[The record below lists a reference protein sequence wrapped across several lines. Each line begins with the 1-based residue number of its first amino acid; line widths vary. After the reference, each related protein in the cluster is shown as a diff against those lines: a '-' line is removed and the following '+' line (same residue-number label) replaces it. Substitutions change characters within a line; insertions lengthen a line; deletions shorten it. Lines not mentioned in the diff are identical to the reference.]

1 MAGSQTAA
9 AGHSADPNVVL
20 TAIYFST
27 IAAIIIGTV
36 IYFFVV
42 ARIAD
47 PEVRLLD
54 LITTQREIQHL
65 IDNLSGQFKNFFLL
79 PIRWRAM
86 KPYYTHHTLSWLF
99 ILSLTASAVVL
110 VVSLALDLPQT
121 IRISTFTFFAS
132 LNALFM
138 TRQHLYYIRRT
149 YLSYDAEHYLVL
161 DTTSFDSFDWSVFN
175 VIQIG
180 ILILEF
186 LQLLSFPIRDL
197 LDAIHL
203 SNRQGML
210 DNGDSDTADF
220 IIGIIT
226 MFANLDSKFY
236 VIQLWFLVAVI
247 ACIFIIMSAI
257 HLYNAWWPHKPFALY
272 WVKYL
277 LPLANLLY
285 LPMLVMLIGSASCLS
300 KIGTEDYKD
309 ASSGLLR
316 CSDPAINKPLYLAT
330 TVVAYTA
337 GYVILTTFVTSFDR
351 IPIKGEIHYKS
362 QGVAFLKNMSML
374 LSIDFLLVANSYKH
388 IRSIL
393 SLIIVLSMVCFNIS
407 TKPCFVS
414 QINYWRSFGFCGIL
428 WVALVVTM
436 LTNETDTFPRISP
449 GGIASLLA
457 VGVVV
462 IFALFVAVKRLNR
475 DSSNSGS
482 GNNGSNGALVSEH
495 LGLVESSDRDG
506 EASNCDQMSQ
516 PAAVSSSLSG
526 PAPAADMGIRNVEGD
541 KLYIAAV

>member
-1 MAGSQTAA
+1 MAGSESAS
-9 AGHSADPNVVL
+9 AGHSADPNMVL
-20 TAIYFST
+20 TAIYFSS

-36 IYFFVV
+36 VYFFVV
-42 ARIAD
+42 ARITD
-47 PEVRLLD
+47 PEVLLLD
-54 LITTQREIQHL
+54 LITTQREVQHL
-65 IDNLSGQFKNFFLL
+65 IDNLSGQFKNFFRL
-79 PIRWRAM
+79 PLRWRAM
-86 KPYYTHHTLSWLF
+86 KPYYAHHTLSWLF
-99 ILSLTASAVVL
+99 ILSLIASFVVL
-110 VVSLALDLPQT
+110 VVSLAMDLPQV
-121 IRISTFTFFAS
+121 IRISTFTFFIS

-149 YLSYDAEHYLVL
+149 YLTYDAEHYLVL
-161 DTTSFDSFDWSVFN
+161 DTTSFDSFEWSIFN

-180 ILILEF
+180 ILVLEF
-186 LQLLSFPIRDL
+186 FQLLSFPIRDL

-203 SNRQGML
+203 SNRQGVM
-210 DNGDSDTADF
+210 DDDDSDTANF

-226 MFANLDSKFY
+226 MFANLNSKFY

-247 ACIFIIMSAI
+247 ICILVVMSAI
-257 HLYNAWWPHKPFALY
+257 HLYNSWWPHKPFALY

-316 CSDPAINKPLYLAT
+316 CSDPMIIKPLYLAV
-330 TVVAYTA
+330 TVVAYTT
-337 GYVILTTFVTSFDR
+337 GYVILTAFVTSFDR

-362 QGVAFLKNMSML
+362 QGVAFLKNTSML

-407 TKPCFVS
+407 TQPCFVS
-414 QINYWRSFGFCGIL
+414 QINYWRSFGFCSIL

-436 LTNETDTFPRISP
+436 LTSETDALPRISP
-449 GGIASLLA
+449 GGIASVLA

-462 IFALFVAVKRLNR
+462 IFAVFVIVKRLNR
-475 DSSNSGS
+475 DSS
-482 GNNGSNGALVSEH
+482 SNDESASEH
-495 LGLVESSDRDG
+495 QGLVDSSKRSDG
-506 EASNCDQMSQ
+506 VSNCDQMVQ
-516 PAAVSSSLSG
+516 PAASASAYTDYV
-526 PAPAADMGIRNVEGD
+526 ADLRIKNSIIQNV
-541 KLYIAAV
+541 